1 MFNNSSPESK
11 DLSRRP
17 AKAKHALIKSP
28 VSPISVNIAL
38 PQRKRAKIIRFTTDD
53 FTWQCWQCL
62 SAFSSNVDLDD
73 HLKDCD
79 SRNAAEGDVIL
90 PMGDSLPGCP
100 FCPRDGCQ
108 AESKPYYFH
117 DFNAHVGSQHS
128 EVKELSCPY
137 CTDKIPSPRLE
148 DLTSHIL
155 LDHQIHWRPSPASMV
170 YQRTDDVAHRVV
182 TCLGCGWCTF
192 VLRAQDA
199 VQPPASLAS
208 HMSRCAGRGARLSVP
223 RLPPYLRRPTQV
235 PTRAL
240 VSALTAA
247 SASASH
253 AFAVRFPG
261 VRGYVASTF
270 EATATGPGTSSWSV
284 AVDAEGD
291 GLPQKRPKYQ
301 PPLKV
306 ASPVSITVPSPPPE
320 GNTKLEEEE
329 VKAKEKGDEA
339 EELKPTLE
347 EEKLTN
353 GNEPTLSPQPTAEAE
368 AFVKPGSTSPV
379 KHPQAEEQQQE
390 ELQKVE
396 EKENENET
404 AKMENKTE
412 EEDEQ
417 PPPQQQPTPA
427 PQPRKRTTAA
437 TTPTPA
443 SLRKNAVPKGVFDVP
458 LDLPP
463 SPPPSS
469 TTATDSA
476 KKPASTRVYVC
487 PICGDNA
494 LSSLRERD
502 KHLQVEHTGEL
513 VFPCQLCGMAYPVY
527 IALRRHAVLK
537 HAANFD
543 AVLYGQPDMEPVEC
557 PFCELV
563 AFTSPEVLQLH
574 LAKIHPEQFE
584 QQAVVSAVASAL
596 AAPDSDS
603 DAEGGGRRADG
614 DDKDDKDWEVENGS
628 KVGGIASAPAAS
640 AASVIAAAT
649 RLEGGSGV
657 RRVRGRGGR
666 RGRSKS
672 LGAPIYTSADLLN
685 DPDLLESVEN
695 SLQMRRSFTPGRRGR
710 GRGRGRGSGGAG
722 AVRSRGTGRR
732 GRPRGSTRAFGIHT
746 ATAATT
752 VATLHQSL
760 APVAQQQLNT
770 CTVITGAAVHSVEG
784 VAVAPASVI
793 DGMELPPPPNAVSQ
807 LEMVLAQTSPDHAL
821 VTCRL
826 CGAEAQVVLDNAKE
840 LYIHMELDHNPEST
854 CEQLGCQACGRI
866 FFGPHHRGDL
876 IGHIRVM
883 HQGQEEAMPCP
894 NHAAEGGCGA
904 KFTSTRLRDSH
915 LLMTDAPG
923 WSCPLQLAA
932 ESLQAVTEVAEAGGA
947 AAEIFDTMV
956 LATEIAADAVGQMV
970 LAYGCP
976 LCSRVFVGQNCTA
989 RYLAHQSQCGAVGGD
1004 EVVSMEADQSHSVM
1018 VLATVADNTQ

>member
-1 MFNNSSPESK
+1 MYNNSPTESK
-11 DLSRRP
+11 DLSHRL
-17 AKAKHALIKSP
+17 AKAKHALIESP
-28 VSPISVNIAL
+28 ISPISVNIAS

-117 DFNAHVGSQHS
+117 DFNAHVESQHP
-128 EVKELSCPY
+128 EVEELSCPY
-137 CTDKIPSPRLE
+137 CTDKIPSSRLE

-208 HMSRCAGRGARLSVP
+208 HMSRCTGRGARLSVP
-223 RLPPYLRRPTQV
+223 RLPSYLRRPTQV

-247 SASASH
+247 STSASH

-270 EATATGPGTSSWSV
+270 ETAATDTDTSSWSV
-284 AVDAEGD
+284 IVGAEGD

-301 PPLKV
+301 SPLKV
-306 ASPVSITVPSPPPE
+306 APPVSADLPPQTSE
-320 GNTKLEEEE
+320 VSANLEEDELEAKKENKEGEE
-329 VKAKEKGDEA
+329 S
-339 EELKPTLE
+339 KPALD

-353 GNEPTLSPQPTAEAE
+353 GNEPTLSPQPATESEAL
-368 AFVKPGSTSPV
+368 VKPESPS
-379 KHPQAEEQQQE
+379 PMEQSQPEEQQQE
-390 ELQKVE
+390 VEKVE
-396 EKENENET
+396 EKETESET
-404 AKMENKTE
+404 IKTE
-412 EEDEQ
+412 STTKVEDEQ
-417 PPPQQQPTPA
+417 PTPT
-427 PQPRKRTTAA
+427 PQPRKRATA
-437 TTPTPA
+437 TTPIPA
-443 SLRKNAVPKGVFDVP
+443 PLRKNIVPKGVFDVP

-469 TTATDSA
+469 TTAADGT

-557 PFCELV
+557 PYCELV

-603 DAEGGGRRADG
+603 DAGGGGRGADN
-614 DDKDDKDWEVENGS
+614 DDENDKDWEVENGS
-628 KVGGIASAPAAS
+628 KGGGVSSAPAAS

-649 RLEGGSGV
+649 RLEGVSGV
-657 RRVRGRGGR
+657 RRGRGRGGR

-672 LGAPIYTSADLLN
+672 LGAPIYTQADLLN

-710 GRGRGRGSGGAG
+710 GRGRGRGSGGASAPRG
-722 AVRSRGTGRR
+722 RGTGRR
-732 GRPRGSTRAFGIHT
+732 GRPRGSSRAFGIHT
-746 ATAATT
+746 AASATT
-752 VATLHQSL
+752 VATLHQSIASL
-760 APVAQQQLNT
+760 TQQQLNT
-770 CTVITGAAVHSVEG
+770 CTVITGSSEHSVEG
-784 VAVAPASVI
+784 VAIAPTSVM
-793 DGMELPPPPNAVSQ
+793 DGMELPPPPNAVSP
-807 LEMVLAQTSPDHAL
+807 LEVMLAQASPDHAP

-826 CGAEAQVVLDNAKE
+826 CGPEAQVVLDNAKE
-840 LYIHMELDHNPEST
+840 LYIHMELDHNPESS

-915 LLMTDAPG
+915 LLVTDAPG

-947 AAEIFDTMV
+947 AAEAFDTMV

-989 RYLAHQSQCGAVGGD
+989 RYLAHQSQCGAAGSD
-1004 EVVSMEADQSHSVM
+1004 EVVMMESDQPHSVA
-1018 VLATVADNTQ
+1018 LTAAESTQ

>member
-1 MFNNSSPESK
+1 MLNNSPPESK

-17 AKAKHALIKSP
+17 AKAKHALIESP
-28 VSPISVNIAL
+28 TSPISVNITS

-62 SAFSSNVDLDD
+62 SAFSSNLDLDD

-90 PMGDSLPGCP
+90 PLGDSLPGCP

-117 DFNAHVGSQHS
+117 DFNAHVESQHP
-128 EVKELSCPY
+128 EVKEFSCPY

-155 LDHQIHWRPSPASMV
+155 LDHQIHWRPSPSSMV

-247 SASASH
+247 STSASH

-270 EATATGPGTSSWSV
+270 KTAATDSGASSWSV
-284 AVDAEGD
+284 AVGGEGD
-291 GLPQKRPKYQ
+291 GLPQKRLKYQ
-301 PPLKV
+301 SPLKV
-306 ASPVSITVPSPPPE
+306 AAPVSSTVPPPLQE
-320 GNTKLEEEE
+320 VNAKLEEEE
-329 VKAKEKGDEA
+329 EFEKKEEDEEE
-339 EELKPTLE
+339 EELKPALE
-347 EEKLTN
+347 GEKLTN
-353 GNEPTLSPQPTAEAE
+353 GNEPILSPQLTVETE
-368 AFVKPGSTSPV
+368 SIVKPESTSPV
-379 KHPQAEEQQQE
+379 KRLQTEEQQQE
-390 ELQKVE
+390 EVEKVE
-396 EKENENET
+396 KKEDENET
-404 AKMENKTE
+404 IKAEETTKVENE
-412 EEDEQ
+412 GI
-417 PPPQQQPTPA
+417 PPQEQSTPA
-427 PQPRKRTTAA
+427 PQPRRRTPT

-443 SLRKNAVPKGVFDVP
+443 PLRRNTVPKKVFDVP

-469 TTATDSA
+469 TAADGA
-476 KKPASTRVYVC
+476 KKPVSTRVYVC

-557 PFCELV
+557 PYCELV

-584 QQAVVSAVASAL
+584 QQTVVSAVASSL

-603 DAEGGGRRADG
+603 DAEGGGRGA
-614 DDKDDKDWEVENGS
+614 DKDDENDKDWEVENGS
-628 KVGGIASAPAAS
+628 KSGGTTSTPAAS

-649 RLEGGSGV
+649 RLEGVSGV
-657 RRVRGRGGR
+657 RRGRGRGR

-710 GRGRGRGSGGAG
+710 GRGRGRGGGCTS
-722 AVRSRGTGRR
+722 AVRGRGTGRR
-732 GRPRGSTRAFGIHT
+732 GRPRGSSRAFGIHT
-746 ATAATT
+746 AAAATT
-752 VATLHQSL
+752 VAALHQSI
-760 APVAQQQLNT
+760 ASVAQQQLNA
-770 CTVITGAAVHSVEG
+770 CTVITDSAGHPVEGAA
-784 VAVAPASVI
+784 AAQASAM
-793 DGMELPPPPNAVSQ
+793 DGMELPPPPNAVSP
-807 LEMVLAQTSPDHAL
+807 LELVLAQTSPDHAP
-821 VTCRL
+821 VACRL
-826 CGAEAQVVLDNAKE
+826 CGPEAQVVLDNAKE
-840 LYIHMELDHNPEST
+840 LYIHMELDHNLEST

-915 LLMTDAPG
+915 LLVTDAPS

-947 AAEIFDTMV
+947 AAETFDTMV

-1004 EVVSMEADQSHSVM
+1004 EVVMVEADQSHSM
-1018 VLATVADNTQ
+1018 VALAAAPENPQ